1 MKEAYY
7 KTFLHQS
14 RRTALEVK
22 SCTGFISTLQL
33 FFQYVCKRK
42 SALRLPCV
50 LMAPQATGRFKDK
63 DITSPLI
70 KSSLKCDKGT
80 LSLSSRG
87 SLLISSMGELLCYRE
102 GQKVKNEQPLL

>member
-1 MKEAYY
+1 
-7 KTFLHQS
+7 
-14 RRTALEVK
+14 
-22 SCTGFISTLQL
+22 
-33 FFQYVCKRK
+33 
-42 SALRLPCV
+42 
-50 LMAPQATGRFKDK
+50 MAPQATGRFKDK